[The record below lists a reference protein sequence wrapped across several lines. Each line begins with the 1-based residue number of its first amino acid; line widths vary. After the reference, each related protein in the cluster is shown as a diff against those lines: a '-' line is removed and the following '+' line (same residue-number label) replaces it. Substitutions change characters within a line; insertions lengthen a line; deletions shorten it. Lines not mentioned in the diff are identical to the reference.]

1 MHQNGSDG
9 FFSSLMIVGN
19 KVEKRKLRTWQNM
32 LQNVSVVWW
41 FMLIFTICNVYASKW
56 LRRVPFSFFLWLEHG
71 KTWFGRCF
79 CCLVIYANLRKMP
92 KFTMHGKIK
101 QTWEIGK
108 NNKKRVQSTAET
120 NLEHRHQ
127 PNYSCVGGLCSKTMC
142 GRPLVDIF
150 NFWVSHFGRS
160 GDILSFSQLLYI
172 YIYIY
177 MYIYIYHIWSTWW
190 RWNRKIWHACHI
202 SPWI

>member
-1 MHQNGSDG
+1 
-9 FFSSLMIVGN
+9 
-19 KVEKRKLRTWQNM
+19 M

-41 FMLIFTICNVYASKW
+41 FMFIFTICNVYASKW
-56 LRRVPFSFFLWLEHG
+56 LRQVPFSFFLWLEHG

-172 YIYIY
+172 YTCIFTYITY
-177 MYIYIYHIWSTWW
+177 DRPDGVGTERYDMHVTFHHEY
-190 RWNRKIWHACHI
+190 RWTTPPDAQCRIPYPSGIPLEAH
-202 SPWI
+202 